1 MTSFP
6 HLAGTRGE
14 RQLAEYIADTWRQQG
29 LTGVRLV
36 PYRVLLSYPDSANP
50 SRVVIYDVR
59 DDTTVFTSQ
68 LSEEI
73 LHPDDNDTDV
83 VPPYNV
89 FTPAGVV
96 TVLLRVHLLTRV
108 LSLSTRVYSLDL
120 VDTSTSST
128 FKLKF
133 HWDQFPRLADS
144 LATSP
149 ASS

>member
-6 HLAGTRGE
+6 HLAGTHGE
-14 RQLAEYIADTWRQQG
+14 RELAEYIADTWRQQG
-29 LTGVRLV
+29 LTSVRLV

-68 LSEEI
+68 LSEKM

-89 FTPAGVV
+89 YTPSGIV
-96 TVLLRVHLLTRV
+96 TVLFHVYLLTKH
-108 LSLSTRVYSLDL
+108 LSLSMTVYPSDL
-120 VDTSTSST
+120 CGC
-128 FKLKF
+128 F
-133 HWDQFPRLADS
+133 HLVHV
-144 LATSP
+144 
-149 ASS
+149 

>member
-14 RQLAEYIADTWRQQG
+14 RELAEYIADTWRQQG
-29 LTGVRLV
+29 LTSVRLV
-36 PYRVLLSYPDSANP
+36 PYRVLLSYPDSTNP

-89 FTPAGVV
+89 YTPSGIV
-96 TVLLRVHLLTRV
+96 TVLLHVHLLTRV
-108 LSLSTRVYSLDL
+108 LSVSVRVYLFDL
-120 VDTSTSST
+120 NTQNFIPIMLFTDM
-128 FKLKF
+128 
-133 HWDQFPRLADS
+133 H
-144 LATSP
+144 
-149 ASS
+149 